1 MIKFYYITKYKVI
14 SVIASQES
22 FKFLFFSYNDCIHL
36 CLLTV
41 KFVKKNK
48 KTQNPKTDFH
58 FQVCKSMIYH
68 LNC

>member
-22 FKFLFFSYNDCIHL
+22 FKSLFFSYNDCIHL

-41 KFVKKNK
+41 KFVKKK
-48 KTQNPKTDFH
+48 QKNPKP
-58 FQVCKSMIYH
+58 Q
-68 LNC
+68 N